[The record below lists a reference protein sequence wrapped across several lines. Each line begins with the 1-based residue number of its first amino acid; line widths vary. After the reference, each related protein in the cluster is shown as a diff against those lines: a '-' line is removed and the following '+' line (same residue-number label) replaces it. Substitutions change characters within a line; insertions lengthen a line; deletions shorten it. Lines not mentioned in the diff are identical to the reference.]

1 VTGLRWPA
9 APPRFSRAPGWQA
22 AFQALRSASGHNS
35 SGSERTLPFDRR
47 TTSDTVVTNFISF
60 LGLWFEFD
68 LFTDELSKLFGR
80 LHGFQPAVEADRRL
94 DITVSKQLPYGLV
107 VPRMVL
113 EIDRRRSVAE
123 LMNRDPKSGRYLRS
137 KRQELPS

>member
-1 VTGLRWPA
+1 LGEFGHGLRV
-9 APPRFSRAPGWQA
+9 FG
-22 AFQALRSASGHNS
+22 FLDEALRSASGHKS

-68 LFTDELSKLFGR
+68 LFTDELSKLFG
-80 LHGFQPAVEADRRL
+80 
-94 DITVSKQLPYGLV
+94 LV

>member
-1 VTGLRWPA
+1 LGEFGHGLRV
-9 APPRFSRAPGWQA
+9 FG
-22 AFQALRSASGHNS
+22 FLDEALRSASGHKS